1 MSLFN
6 ISHLLDSEN
15 DFPKT
20 KAAACSSLLAL
31 SFAQGETLNLISET
45 IGTLQPGKSIFYH
58 TEGAWSNIDL
68 LEHMLKRSGPA
79 NLYFCTWSISIEAI
93 RRIINW
99 KKTGLVKDLFIVADK
114 GIRNRKPEIYQQLIG
129 NFSNIVFTSCHA
141 KVTVIQNQEFDFC
154 FLGSAN
160 YTTNPRLE
168 AGILVN
174 DKATAD
180 NYIGLLL
187 DKIQNGNA

>member
-1 MSLFN
+1 MN
-6 ISHLLDSEN
+6 SEK

-20 KAAACSSLLAL
+20 KADACSSLLAL
-31 SFAQGETLNLISET
+31 SFSNGKTQNLISET
-45 IGTLQPGKSIFYH
+45 IGTLQSGKSIFYH

-93 RRIINW
+93 RRIITW
-99 KKTGLVKDLFIVADK
+99 KENGLIKDLFIVADK

-168 AGILVN
+168 AGVLVN
-174 DKATAD
+174 DKACAD
-180 NYIGLLL
+180 NYIALLL